1 MKYAYLL
8 GERIVSSD
16 LLMQLEYLL
25 RTLLALFF
33 GFWIGFERRKNSKS
47 VATRTLTVVAFGAAL
62 FMVISKYGFRD
73 VPDYD
78 AARIAAQVM
87 GGIGFLGAGVIFVK
101 NNLVN
106 GLTSAAIIWVTAGMG
121 LALGAGMYLIGI
133 GAAVIILFLQYV
145 FQNVAYFTQESYN
158 GCVRMTIVGKPGA
171 VQEIEA
177 FLAAQ
182 KVEVLGAKV
191 HKKKK
196 AEIALEF
203 DVIYPLGFKK
213 EHLLSALAEMEDVL
227 TVSE

>member
-1 MKYAYLL
+1 MEYIYGIEKWMISSELL
-8 GERIVSSD
+8 TQ
-16 LLMQLEYLL
+16 MEYLF

-33 GFWIGFERRKNSKS
+33 GFWIGFERRKNTKS
-47 VATRTLTVVAFGAAL
+47 VATRTLSVVAFGAAL
-62 FMVISKYGFRD
+62 FMVISKYGFFD

-78 AARIAAQVM
+78 AARIAAQVI

-121 LALGAGMYLIGI
+121 LALGAGMYLMGI
-133 GAAVIILFLQYV
+133 GAAFIILFLQYV
-145 FQNVAYFTQESYN
+145 FQHVAYFTQESYN
-158 GCVRMTIVGKPGA
+158 GCVRMTIVQKPGA

-177 FLAAQ
+177 FLLSQ
-182 KVEVLGAKV
+182 KIEVGGAKV

-196 AEIALEF
+196 TEIALEF
-203 DVIYPLGFKK
+203 DVIYPVGFNKA
-213 EHLLSALAEMEDVL
+213 HLLSALAEREDVL

>member
-1 MKYAYLL
+1 MRYLY
-8 GERIVSSD
+8 GIGKGMVSAD
-16 LLMQLEYLL
+16 LLMQMEYLF

-33 GFWIGFERRKNSKS
+33 GFWIGFERRKNTKS
-47 VATRTLTVVAFGAAL
+47 VATRTLSVVAFGAAL
-62 FMVISKYGFRD
+62 FMVISKYGFLD

-78 AARIAAQVM
+78 AARIAAQVI

-133 GAAVIILFLQYV
+133 SAAFIILFLQYV

-158 GCVRMTIVGKPGA
+158 GCVRMTIVQKPGA

-177 FLAAQ
+177 FLSSQ
-182 KVEVLGAKV
+182 KIEVGGAKV

-203 DVIYPLGFKK
+203 DVIYPVGFNKA
-213 EHLLSALAEMEDVL
+213 HLLSALAEREDVL

>member
-1 MKYAYLL
+1 MKYVYNL
-8 GERIVSSD
+8 GWMQLPE
-16 LLMQLEYLL
+16 LLMQAEYLF

-33 GFWIGFERRKNSKS
+33 GFWIGFERRKNTKS
-47 VATRTLTVVAFGAAL
+47 VATRTLSVVAFGAAL
-62 FMVISKYGFRD
+62 FMVISKYGFQD

-78 AARIAAQVM
+78 AARIAAQVI

-121 LALGAGMYLIGI
+121 LALGAGMYVIGI
-133 GAAVIILFLQYV
+133 GAALIILFLQYI
-145 FQNVAYFTQESYN
+145 FQNVAYFSHESYN
-158 GCVRMTIVGKPGA
+158 GCVRMTIVQKPGA
-171 VQEIEA
+171 VQEIEE

-182 KVEVLGAKV
+182 QVEVAGAKV
-191 HKKKK
+191 HKKKR

-203 DVIYPLGFKK
+203 DVIYPIGCNKAR
-213 EHLLSALAEMEDVL
+213 LLSLLAEREDVL